1 MSMSERGMPKRFLP
15 GNATKFLHRRS
26 MELLGLCLL
35 TLAFSFL
42 LINLTY
48 NSADPSFNTSGS
60 SETKNLLGSV
70 GAAIADISLQGLGLA
85 NIAIIIV
92 LGAWGIQLVSQRVI
106 GRVMQRIFCL
116 FIAIAMIATSF
127 AALPTP
133 DIWPLNTGLG
143 GVTGWILFQQL
154 VRVEEALNFSASFLV
169 SMELQPACNAVR
181 KSSIKALA
189 NFLPTDLDG
198 NYIVVLSV
206 TFILSISFYN
216 SGDLPY
222 RC

>member
-1 MSMSERGMPKRFLP
+1 MSMSERGMPRRFLP
-15 GNATKFLHRRS
+15 GNASKFLHRRS

-35 TLAFSFL
+35 TLAFSLL

-48 NSADPSFNTSGS
+48 NSADPSFNTTGS

-106 GRVMQRIFCL
+106 GRVIQRIFCL

-154 VRVEEALNFSASFLV
+154 VRVEEALNFSASLLVYVVALIGFTIFLWC
-169 SMELQPACNAVR
+169 LGIKVR
-181 KSSIKALA
+181 EYIFLARVIQRNFSLIVATTIKL
-189 NFLPTDLDG
+189 
-198 NYIVVLSV
+198 VH
-206 TFILSISFYN
+206 
-216 SGDLPY
+216 
-222 RC
+222 